1 MTQLPPALVEIPD
14 IPSGV
19 LPREAWQDRL
29 LTQIGSALDSTALQ
43 AARLAI
49 DAFLMPRPEE
59 LPAMLETAAQFLSG
73 GLRDDPRSYL
83 ALAAEA
89 GASGPRTHTQRRR
102 RSLPGGTVYSRRF
115 GIDLQPAANPVAGGK
130 AAKHDQIHIEHWI
143 HHGHQPRPTALA
155 LHGFGMGNP
164 RIDAVAIFANEIF
177 RHGCDVALMTL
188 PYHAARKPPGAR
200 FSGQHFT
207 SVDIGQLNQAVRRS
221 VYEICAVENW
231 LRVEHSGPVGM
242 IGLSLGGYISAL
254 MAGILP
260 QLDFVIP
267 IVPPVCIGDLAWRFL
282 QRSHYHP
289 TGSQAETLLDSLRTA
304 YRVHSPLTYPAVV
317 AKERLLILAGRG
329 DQIVPPEHPYALW
342 LHWNQPDIEWFSG
355 SHLAPFH
362 RRHLAA
368 RIVGH
373 IERCVG

>member
-1 MTQLPPALVEIPD
+1 MTQHPPALVEIPE

-19 LPREAWQDRL
+19 LPWEPWQDRL
-29 LTQIGSALDSTALQ
+29 LTQIGSALDSTVLG
-43 AARLAI
+43 AARVAI

-59 LPAMLETAAQFLSG
+59 LPAMLETAAPFLSG
-73 GLRDDPRSYL
+73 ELRDDPRRFL
-83 ALAAEA
+83 ALATTA
-89 GASGPRTHTQRRR
+89 GEPHTHTQRRQ

-115 GIDLQPAANPVAGGK
+115 AVDFQPTAGSESEGR

-164 RIDAVAIFANEIF
+164 RIDAVAIFASQIF

-207 SVDIGQLNQAVRRS
+207 SVDISQLNEAMRRA
-221 VYEICAVENW
+221 VYEISAIENW
-231 LRVEHSGPVGM
+231 LRVEYGGPVGM
-242 IGLSLGGYISAL
+242 IGLSLGGYISSL

-282 QRSHYHP
+282 ERSRYHP
-289 TGSQAETLLDSLRTA
+289 TGTQAETLLDSLRKA

-317 AKERLLILAGRG
+317 AKERLLILAARG

-342 LHWNQPDIEWFSG
+342 LHWDRPDIEWFSG

-362 RRHLAA
+362 RRHLAT
-368 RIVGH
+368 RIVEH